1 MRYRGTAKEK
11 IQKQRGGGTQP
22 PPTVFNSR
30 RLLAKSAKATLDT
43 DSDDSDDEEARKR
56 IDGFMPVKGEPGL
69 YYKVRLTAV
78 KKVLTFL
85 YKKYIYSVA
94 LFSSTIL
101 LFQLQCDQFNYSVAE
116 TLKISKIT

>member
-11 IQKQRGGGTQP
+11 IQKQRAGGTQP
-22 PPTVFNSR
+22 PPTVFNPR

-69 YYKVRLTAV
+69 YYKV
-78 KKVLTFL
+78 
-85 YKKYIYSVA
+85 
-94 LFSSTIL
+94 
-101 LFQLQCDQFNYSVAE
+101 
-116 TLKISKIT
+116 